1 MKHVGNKLLHDLE
14 NLRQSGKF
22 GTGTLSKKEQTSLI
36 TKLNDISS
44 RLDKRLKNPPQ
55 QCGRSKCPQK
65 AGLGQDSFV
74 LNVLFSG
81 KKQTVANY
89 YAATMLCASSF
100 VEWCKQS
107 ISNGCLPGELL
118 LRASLEFHTYGVL
131 NGDYFTQGGLSNSP
145 LSMFHYRNIE
155 ETALFGRPI
164 DAQTGLLLSL
174 FGFRQAFENRCKGM
188 IGYLGADPV
197 LKCHDEVFAEV
208 LSAADGLN
216 DHTTD
221 PHVPIRELAKLADWT
236 NISIHNQIIPPSWTI
251 WKLFNLSRWFFTPP
265 KVEDET
271 RAWNIYGNFSCSV
284 GALQTM
290 RDDFVSRLRLAAQ
303 KRPNHTPRKHTLYWK
318 NRENQLELVIE
329 DKDELTKL
337 KDKTVVTI

>member
-14 NLRQSGKF
+14 TLRQAGKF
-22 GTGTLSKKEQTSLI
+22 GTGALSPEERDGLI
-36 TKLNDISS
+36 AKLDDIAS
-44 RLDKRLKNPPQ
+44 RLDARLQNPP
-55 QCGRSKCPQK
+55 SKYGKMRYPRTRGMSQE
-65 AGLGQDSFV
+65 SFV
-74 LNVLFSG
+74 LNILFSCSNQ
-81 KKQTVANY
+81 KEANC
-89 YAATMLCASSF
+89 YAATMLCALSF
-100 VEWCKQS
+100 VQWCKES
-107 ISNGCLPGELL
+107 ILNGCLPGELI
-118 LRASLEFHTYGVL
+118 LRASLEFHTWQVL
-131 NGDYFTQGGLSNSP
+131 EGDYFTEGFISNAP
-145 LSMFHYRNIE
+145 LSIFHYRNIE